1 MEKDITN
8 WVEPTDFGDMEATG
22 EPLTVPTIKIKT
34 IDEVFDLEPQWG
46 GQVVECEE
54 DGKLYQYV
62 GWQELE
68 FENN

>member
-1 MEKDITN
+1 MIDKYIK
-8 WVEPTDFGDMEATG
+8 PIDFGEYEATSK
-22 EPLTVPTIKIKT
+22 PLTVPTRKIKT
-34 IDEVFDLEPQWG
+34 LDEVFDLEPQWG

-68 FENN
+68 FNQD

>member
-1 MEKDITN
+1 MNITPF
-8 WVEPTDFGDMEATG
+8 VEPTDFGEYEATG
-22 EPLTVPTIKIKT
+22 TPLTAPTIKIKT
-34 IDEVFDLEPQWG
+34 LDEVFDLEPQWG

-68 FENN
+68 IYNPE